1 MSQVY
6 IWEMAPEFML
16 ELTLWEPLW
25 ILRSPSRCIWG
36 PHFGGFYEGSGTNS
50 RSLECHAGGLSGCL

>member
-6 IWEMAPEFML
+6 TWEMFLGSVL

-36 PHFGGFYEGSGTNS
+36 PPWEVYMKALGAYSGVNF
-50 RSLECHAGGLSGCL
+50 